1 MKASFRALAALSSI
15 AGSLAVTN
23 SSAPSNGTATAADS
37 HAPILGDGT
46 VQLGMAT
53 DAFNKAK
60 AMVDQMTNAQKVK
73 VITGQGVTSANVTWP
88 GLVSKD
94 GVAGINQNFF
104 VSGFAEPNAATMTW
118 NKTLYQLHSKALGEE
133 FYGSGYNLI
142 MGPVAS
148 PLGRDPLGGRSPE
161 GFSPDPYLSGI
172 MFGAATAGINS
183 AGVIGVGRH
192 YILNEQETNR
202 MNGGYSANANDKT
215 MSEVYVWPFADA
227 VYNGLMGVMC
237 GMNKVNDSFSCESDK
252 GLNGYLKTNAG
263 FPGLVMP
270 DVNSQHTA
278 FGSANG
284 GLDRG
289 SAGLWNAVTINKGL
303 QDGDLTQDRLDDMA
317 IRNIIGYYFVGL
329 DDGLQPEAGSS
340 MIDRGVRANH
350 SQVIR
355 AVGDEALILLKND
368 KSTGGGLPLNKP
380 ATVALFGA
388 HAGPCMAGPNQGFSV
403 GGTPSDIYQGHLAT
417 ACGSGDASFSYLIT
431 PFEVLNTR
439 IADEGGMIWWV
450 LNNTYTPS
458 DFSGFPGGGGP
469 GGGGGGPG
477 GGNANNSII
486 ARQGPGGPG
495 GGFGGGT
502 GATPSIDAY
511 SQNADVCLVFI
522 NSWSGEGA
530 DRSEMSNV
538 DQDNLVTSV
547 AENCNNTIV
556 VGNFAGPRVLDAW
569 IENENV
575 RAVLYSGLLG
585 QESGRA
591 IADVLFGDV
600 NPSGRLTHT
609 IAKNASDYP
618 TPTCETKQC
627 NYTEG
632 VYIDYR
638 YFQQKDIEVRYPFGF
653 GLSYTTFE
661 YGEVSATVTN
671 ATALASKYPTGP
683 ITLGGPEGSFD
694 EVISVSTTITNT
706 GDVDGAEVAQLYI
719 SFPTEAAQPPRI
731 LRGFEK
737 VNIPAG
743 QSADVTISVR
753 RRDVSHWDNIAQNW
767 AIASGDYTL
776 SIGASVEDIKGNA
789 TITITA
795 S

>member
-1 MKASFRALAALSSI
+1 
-15 AGSLAVTN
+15 
-23 SSAPSNGTATAADS
+23 
-37 HAPILGDGT
+37 
-46 VQLGMAT
+46 
-53 DAFNKAK
+53 
-60 AMVDQMTNAQKVK
+60 
-73 VITGQGVTSANVTWP
+73 
-88 GLVSKD
+88 
-94 GVAGINQNFF
+94 
-104 VSGFAEPNAATMTW
+104 MTW
-118 NKTLYQLHSKALGEE
+118 NRTLYQAHSKAAAEE

-161 GFSPDPYLSGI
+161 GFSPDPYLAGI
-172 MFGAATAGINS
+172 MFGEAIAGYS
-183 AGVIGVGRH
+183 AAGVVGVGRH

-202 MNGGYSANANDKT
+202 RNGGYSANANDKT

-227 VYNGLMGVMC
+227 VYNGMMGVMC

-252 GLNGYLKTNAG
+252 SINGYLKTNAG

-289 SAGLWNAVTINKGL
+289 SSGYWNLATITAGLNNGN
-303 QDGDLTQDRLDDMA
+303 LTMDRLNDMA

-329 DDGLQPEAGSS
+329 DDGLQPATGSS
-340 MIDRGVRANH
+340 MVDRGVRANH

-355 AVGDEALILLKND
+355 QVGDQAMVLLKND
-368 KSTGGGLPLNKP
+368 VSTGGGLPLNKP

-431 PFEVLNTR
+431 PFEVINGR
-439 IADEGGMIWWV
+439 VADEGGMVWWV
-450 LNNTYTPS
+450 MNNTYTPT
-458 DFSGFPGGGGP
+458 DFGGFPGGGGP
-469 GGGGGGPG
+469 GGGGGGGPG
-477 GGNANNSII
+477 GGNLNSSIV

-502 GATPSIDAY
+502 GSTPSIDAY
-511 SQNADVCLVFI
+511 SENADVCLVFM

-530 DRSEMSNV
+530 DRSEMSNT
-538 DQDNLVTSV
+538 DQDTLVKTV

-556 VGNFAGPRVLDAW
+556 VGNFAGPRLLDQW
-569 IENENV
+569 IELENV

-591 IADVLFGDV
+591 ISDVLFGDV
-600 NPSGRLTHT
+600 NPSGKLTHT

-618 TPTCETKQC
+618 VLTCETKQC
-627 NYTEG
+627 NFSEG
-632 VYIDYR
+632 IYVDYR
-638 YFQQKDIEVRYPFGF
+638 YFLEKDIEVRYPFGH
-653 GLSYTTFE
+653 GLSYTTFD
-661 YGEVSATVTN
+661 YGAVSVTVTN
-671 ATALASKYPTGP
+671 QTALDSRYPGGAL
-683 ITLGGPEGSFD
+683 TLGGPEGSFD
-694 EVISVSTTITNT
+694 EVFTVDTTITNSGT
-706 GDVDGAEVAQLYI
+706 VDGAEVAQLYI
-719 SFPTEAAQPPRI
+719 SFPAEAAQPPRI

-737 VNIPAG
+737 VFIAAG
-743 QSADVTISVR
+743 QSADVSISVR
-753 RRDVSHWDNIAQNW
+753 RRDVSHWDVVAQQW
-767 AIASGDYTL
+767 ALASGEYTL
-776 SIGASVEDIKGNA
+776 SVGSSLEDIRGNA
-789 TITITA
+789 TLTITA